1 LAFKWVYDNSS
12 AIDPF
17 VDMFLITNG

>member
-1 LAFKWVYDNSS
+1 LAFKRVYDNSS

-17 VDMFLITNG
+17 VDVFTITNG

>member
-12 AIDPF
+12 AIDQF
-17 VDMFLITNG
+17 VDVFTITNG